1 MGHQRGPVPVGLQ
14 VIWGLSELT
23 VHHDD
28 LADATGTSYRPGD
41 PVVAALVA
49 MKEATDGFDAGEDL
63 WLDYL
68 RSTGRTPKP
77 A

>member
-14 VIWGLSELT
+14 VMWGLSELT

-28 LADATGTSYRPGD
+28 LAHAIGSRYRPSD
-41 PVVAALVA
+41 HIVTALVT
-49 MKEATDGFDAGEDL
+49 MKETVDGFKAGDDP

-68 RSTGRTPKP
+68 RSTGRLLT
-77 A
+77 